1 MDTPGAPGAAGGG
14 APGWRADPY
23 DLLPPGTRA
32 RLDVRA
38 GSQVPEPREQGDAG
52 AARPRDRGAEGPPG
66 PPGQAGPA
74 CVMIMWGD
82 GTVTTVRPPEA
93 PPAETA

>member
-1 MDTPGAPGAAGGG
+1 M
-14 APGWRADPY
+14 
-23 DLLPPGTRA
+23 RA

-38 GSQVPEPREQGDAG
+38 GGQGPEPRERGDAG
-52 AARPRDRGAEGPPG
+52 AARPRDGGAVCPPG
-66 PPGQAGPA
+66 PRGEAGPA